1 MTYKDPYDDNTT
13 GNLLTD
19 IIANILFTTYI
30 LLTVIVIFAFITFV
44 SVEVASWIW
53 GDVTV
58 TYWIA
63 DLIS

>member
-1 MTYKDPYDDNTT
+1 MQHTEIEDISPAEKVVMFLMTTLMSLIL
-13 GNLLTD
+13 LLTILVLITAIVT
-19 IIANILFTTYI
+19 IIAM
-30 LLTVIVIFAFITFV
+30 
-44 SVEVASWIW
+44 VAGWIW